1 MFRKKAPKQPT
12 VRDEKATLASILLSM
27 KAITPDQL
35 ESARAER
42 EAHESSHAEMLLAS
56 TLRARG
62 FCSSDDVSTALK
74 IQSKMLEGDRVSVAL
89 DLMEAR
95 IDRYRVNEERLQR
108 ELEKRAADDAGTKSN
123 RGTVVIPFS
132 PIAAKAH

>member
-1 MFRKKAPKQPT
+1 MFRKKTPKAAT
-12 VRDEKATLASILLSM
+12 VRDEKTTLASILLSM

-35 ESARAER
+35 EAAQQER

-95 IDRYRVNEERLQR
+95 IERYRANEEKIQR
-108 ELEKRAADDAGTKSN
+108 EIEKR
-123 RGTVVIPFS
+123 RGRPIVIPFS
-132 PIAAKAH
+132 PVAAKAI